1 MKQPVK
7 KLSFRLVFI
16 KYSMLMCMIISLIG
30 FGIFMN
36 NASTAAPVYELAEL
50 FLIIFMLSI
59 LVGGVFG
66 LVVGSFIN
74 RPLRNMTYTIAELE
88 RGISTEMEQ
97 EVSFVEFTILEE
109 SIVRLA
115 TKTKEQSL
123 MIQQKTN
130 EYAEEKQGIFEK
142 AIAVER
148 GRLAR
153 ELHDS
158 VSQQLF
164 AISMMSSAINASVSA
179 DNEILK
185 EQIGKLEQMSIQAQS
200 EMRALLLH
208 LRPIQLEGKKL
219 TVGIDELL
227 TELSAKQNLVVEW
240 RLDDVSF
247 EMGIEDH
254 LFRILQEAISNTLRH
269 AKANKLE
276 INLRLSDQLA
286 TLKILDDGIGFD
298 MAQRTVGSYGLG
310 TMQERVDE
318 IGGKLK
324 IISQLGV
331 GTQIEIR
338 IPVDGIVQEV
348 LVDGTED

>member
-7 KLSFRLVFI
+7 KLSFRLVYI
-16 KYSMLMCMIISLIG
+16 KYSILMCMIVALVSIATL
-30 FGIFMN
+30 MN

-50 FLIIFMLSI
+50 FLIALMVALV
-59 LVGGVFG
+59 VGGVFG
-66 LVVGSFIN
+66 VVVGSFIYK
-74 RPLRNMTYTIAELE
+74 PLRNMANTVAELE
-88 RGISTEMEQ
+88 RGISAELVQ
-97 EVSFVEFTILEE
+97 EVNFVEFGVLEE

-115 TKTKEQSL
+115 NKTNEQSL
-123 MIQQKTN
+123 LIQQKTN
-130 EYAEEKQGIFEK
+130 EYAEEKQGIFEQ

-164 AISMMSSAINASVSA
+164 AISMMSSAINAGVV
-179 DNEILK
+179 DNEALK
-185 EQIGKLEQMSIQAQS
+185 GQISKLEYMAIQAQS

-240 RLDDVSF
+240 HLDDVGF
-247 EMGIEDH
+247 EMGVEDH

-269 AKANKLE
+269 AKASKLE
-276 INLRLSDQLA
+276 ISLRFYDRLA

-298 MAQRTVGSYGLG
+298 MDQRSVGSYGLG

-324 IISQLGV
+324 IISQRDV

-338 IPVDGIVQEV
+338 IPVDGKETDD
-348 LVDGTED
+348 LE

>member
-1 MKQPVK
+1 MCV
-7 KLSFRLVFI
+7 LV
-16 KYSMLMCMIISLIG
+16 SLIG
-30 FGIFMN
+30 FGIYIN
-36 NASTAAPVYELAEL
+36 NTLTIAPVYQLAEP
-50 FLIIFMLSI
+50 FLIVLLISL

-66 LVVGSFIN
+66 VVVGSFVN
-74 RPLRNMTYTIAELE
+74 RPVRNMTVTALELE
-88 RGISTEMEQ
+88 RGVGSELEQ
-97 EVSFVEFTILEE
+97 EVQFVEFTALEE
-109 SIVRLA
+109 SITRLA
-115 TKTKEQSL
+115 VKTKEQSL

-130 EYAEEKQGIFEK
+130 EYAEEKQGIFEQ

-164 AISMMSSAINASVSA
+164 AISMMSSAINASVA
-179 DNEILK
+179 GDEALK
-185 EQIGKLEQMSIQAQS
+185 ERIGKLEYMAVQAQS

-219 TVGIDELL
+219 TIGINELL

-240 RLDDVSF
+240 NLDELEF

-269 AKANKLE
+269 AKASKLE
-276 INLRLSDQLA
+276 ISLRRTEEVA

-298 MAQRTVGSYGLG
+298 MEHRTVGSYGLG

-324 IISQLGV
+324 IISQIDV

-338 IPVDGIVQEV
+338 IPVNDV
-348 LVDGTED
+348 LVKEVDEDE